1 MRDNRFSIL
10 LRKSG
15 VWLSAFAL
23 WALLLW
29 ILSGRPLPEANT
41 INLPGFDKILHFV
54 YFLIGAFLLSIALY
68 IRGLSSWYRNL
79 LVVLITV
86 AVIGALDEWH
96 QSWIPGRSGN
106 DLGDWIAD
114 LLGGIAGALI
124 SKSLHSLRK
133 TPI

>member
-1 MRDNRFSIL
+1 MRNNRFSIL

-54 YFLIGAFLLSIALY
+54 YFLIGAFLGSAAATP
-68 IRGLSSWYRNL
+68 SSDAAQKKRSKGHNKNR
-79 LVVLITV
+79 
-86 AVIGALDEWH
+86 LD
-96 QSWIPGRSGN
+96 
-106 DLGDWIAD
+106 
-114 LLGGIAGALI
+114 
-124 SKSLHSLRK
+124 
-133 TPI
+133 